1 MKGFFKMIKMTKEY
15 SKCLFALLLSAL
27 IITLSLCLL
36 AHSSREASSTSFSA
50 SQIYEMT
57 GADEEEG
64 EIASKVGEEIVNV
77 FGS

>member
-1 MKGFFKMIKMTKEY
+1 MIKMIKEY

-27 IITLSLCLL
+27 IITLSLCFL
-36 AHSSREASSTSFSA
+36 AHRSDASKTSFSA

-57 GADEEEG
+57 GQSEEDI
-64 EIASKVGEEIVNV
+64 EISSKVMEEIINV